1 MLVNREKDVRLG
13 FVYGYAR
20 LVVYN
25 EELDFV
31 PDILE
36 EVTVED
42 GRIFTL
48 KLRRGHRWSDGAPFT
63 SEDFRYYWEDVANN
77 EELSP
82 VGPPASLLIEEEL
95 PTITYPDLYTVRY
108 AWSNP
113 NPFFLPSLAR
123 ALPLTIYRPSHYL
136 KQFHA
141 DHADPE
147 ALAQRV
153 EENEMRDWAQLHNR
167 RDNLSRFDNPELPT
181 LQPWQV
187 MTEKPSTRFELKRN
201 PYYHRVDSDGRQ
213 LPYLDQVTIVVTGG
227 DLIPVKTGAGDADLQ
242 ARGLRFDDYTF
253 LKQSEER
260 SGYEVRLWD
269 TVRGSEY
276 AIYPNLTVSDPVWR
290 SMVRDVR
297 FRRALSL
304 GVNRHEINQVIYF
317 GLANEGN
324 QSVLPG
330 SPLYDPE
337 YRQRWAQFN
346 LDEANSLLDS
356 MGLTERGDS
365 GLRLLP
371 DGRPIDSAGLGPS
384 ARVARPLPHGRAKRP
399 SDAAPALRSDRPD
412 PPRALPRCP
421 C

>member
-1 MLVNREKDVRLG
+1 MLKRAKKLRGRKLLASWTFALCAALLVAIGDARADVEILRDDSRLSEGLKETQSLQGAVAQGRLPEIAARLPQAPSVYVPKAPAVLGKHGGEWRMLVNREKDVRLG

-153 EENEMRDWAQLHNR
+153 EENEMRDWAQHAE
-167 RDNLSRFDNPELPT
+167 PEIHRHRAGRT
-181 LQPWQV
+181 PW
-187 MTEKPSTRFELKRN
+187 R
-201 PYYHRVDSDGRQ
+201 
-213 LPYLDQVTIVVTGG
+213 
-227 DLIPVKTGAGDADLQ
+227 
-242 ARGLRFDDYTF
+242 
-253 LKQSEER
+253 
-260 SGYEVRLWD
+260 
-269 TVRGSEY
+269 
-276 AIYPNLTVSDPVWR
+276 
-290 SMVRDVR
+290 
-297 FRRALSL
+297 
-304 GVNRHEINQVIYF
+304 
-317 GLANEGN
+317 
-324 QSVLPG
+324 LPG
-330 SPLYDPE
+330 LHK
-337 YRQRWAQFN
+337 
-346 LDEANSLLDS
+346 
-356 MGLTERGDS
+356 GL
-365 GLRLLP
+365 
-371 DGRPIDSAGLGPS
+371 
-384 ARVARPLPHGRAKRP
+384 
-399 SDAAPALRSDRPD
+399 
-412 PPRALPRCP
+412 
-421 C
+421 